1 MEIVLLSIVYAFD
14 LVLFVLVF
22 VIVRQRRV
30 SAEWKVFIVFASAVM
45 YLASLAV
52 FIALASKR

>member
-1 MEIVLLSIVYAFD
+1 MEIVLLSLVYAFD

-30 SAEWKVFIVFASAVM
+30 SAEWKVTIVLVAACM
-45 YLASLAV
+45 YLASLALFV
-52 FIALASKR
+52 AFSSKR